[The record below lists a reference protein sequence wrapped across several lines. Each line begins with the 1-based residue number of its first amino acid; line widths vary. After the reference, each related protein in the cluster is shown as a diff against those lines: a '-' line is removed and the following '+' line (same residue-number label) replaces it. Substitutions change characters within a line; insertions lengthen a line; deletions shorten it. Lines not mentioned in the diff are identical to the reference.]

1 MVKTNYPNTSEE
13 LPLIALKDVALF
25 PKIVTPLIVQRPKS
39 IAGLE
44 VGLAKNGRVVFVSQ
58 RNLKDDAD
66 SKDLFKVGTVGR
78 IVSTNR
84 LTDGS
89 FKIDVDGLFRAKI
102 SNVSQEEPFFL
113 ARTEPLSL
121 EYQPSIESEALIRS
135 VAEQFKKVTE
145 SKIFAPIMPSFLLTL
160 GQIKDP
166 EQLISIISV
175 NLNLDLLD
183 QQQILETL
191 NINEAL
197 RKVSLLL
204 TREIEIIEAE
214 RKVARETKKQLGRM
228 QKEIFLREQMKSI
241 EKELG
246 VDGEKGEYEQLR
258 TKIKKSGMSKDVEKK
273 ASKELSRL
281 EKMPMFSPEVSYLRT
296 YLDWLVELPW
306 SVCTK
311 KSIDLKQAEK
321 VLNKDHYAL
330 DKAKERILEYLAV
343 QKQVGKVKGPILCFI
358 GPPGTGKTSIGRSIA
373 GALGRKFIRVS
384 LGGLHDEAELRGHRR
399 TYVGALPGRII
410 QGIHT
415 VGAKDPVFMLDEI
428 DKIGQ
433 DFRGDPA
440 AALLEALDPEQNF
453 SFSDNYLEV
462 PFDLSDVIFITTANR
477 LDTVPPA
484 LRDRLEVIEFPGY
497 TEDEKLNIAKNFLVP
512 KLFGQHGLKEK
523 MFSMGD
529 GAITDVIRKHTNEAG
544 VRELERKLSTVI
556 AGYKRNFLKTHQSE
570 G

>member
-175 NLNLDLLD
+175 NLNLELLD
-183 QQQILETL
+183 QQEILETL
-191 NINEAL
+191 HINEAL
-197 RKVSLLL
+197 
-204 TREIEIIEAE
+204 
-214 RKVARETKKQLGRM
+214 
-228 QKEIFLREQMKSI
+228 
-241 EKELG
+241 
-246 VDGEKGEYEQLR
+246 
-258 TKIKKSGMSKDVEKK
+258 KK
-273 ASKELSRL
+273 A
-281 EKMPMFSPEVSYLRT
+281 
-296 YLDWLVELPW
+296 
-306 SVCTK
+306 
-311 KSIDLKQAEK
+311 
-321 VLNKDHYAL
+321 
-330 DKAKERILEYLAV
+330 
-343 QKQVGKVKGPILCFI
+343 
-358 GPPGTGKTSIGRSIA
+358 
-373 GALGRKFIRVS
+373 
-384 LGGLHDEAELRGHRR
+384 
-399 TYVGALPGRII
+399 
-410 QGIHT
+410 
-415 VGAKDPVFMLDEI
+415 
-428 DKIGQ
+428 
-433 DFRGDPA
+433 
-440 AALLEALDPEQNF
+440 
-453 SFSDNYLEV
+453 
-462 PFDLSDVIFITTANR
+462 
-477 LDTVPPA
+477 
-484 LRDRLEVIEFPGY
+484 
-497 TEDEKLNIAKNFLVP
+497 
-512 KLFGQHGLKEK
+512 
-523 MFSMGD
+523 
-529 GAITDVIRKHTNEAG
+529 
-544 VRELERKLSTVI
+544 
-556 AGYKRNFLKTHQSE
+556 
-570 G
+570 